1 MSHPDYPELT
11 DIAPDTESA
20 PPHAHPDPHAASP
33 DGVVLELVERG
44 HRLALALPVFSW
56 PCTIGR
62 AATSDLVLTDPS
74 IAPEHVRLHHNGA
87 GQFEVEVLDS
97 TNGVWLGRRHY
108 KAGERFAWQ
117 PGTRLTLGRGVQLNM
132 RSSNQ
137 PLATTQRWRPFS
149 RAQGVLTA
157 LALVALALLA
167 SLQVWLGATEAGALA
182 RQLPPMLL
190 WLFVGMLAWCL
201 FWAVMGKLFTGT
213 TSFWRHVCIAA
224 VGLVLITVAE
234 QLMSGAAFAFSLPG
248 LSRFSAMVSISLF
261 AVVIW
266 FHLRAATQVSGRTL
280 GAVIFTLLVLG
291 LGTKLGLQWQSQ
303 KRLGD
308 DLYMSKLLPP
318 QWRLVPAV
326 PMDQF
331 IGGTGTLREQLNTRS
346 QREKDD
352 DDDTGSDDDSGLD

>member
-1 MSHPDYPELT
+1 MSDKDYPVLT
-11 DIAPDTESA
+11 DIAPETVFAETDTLTSA
-20 PPHAHPDPHAASP
+20 PSP

-74 IAPEHVRLHHNGA
+74 IAPEHVRLHHNGV

-190 WLFVGMLAWCL
+190 WLLPLGPCGM
-201 FWAVMGKLFTGT
+201 AVMWNLP
-213 TSFWRHVCIAA
+213 
-224 VGLVLITVAE
+224 
-234 QLMSGAAFAFSLPG
+234 LMGE
-248 LSRFSAMVSISLF
+248 SAD
-261 AVVIW
+261 W
-266 FHLRAATQVSGRTL
+266 PRA
-280 GAVIFTLLVLG
+280 
-291 LGTKLGLQWQSQ
+291 
-303 KRLGD
+303 
-308 DLYMSKLLPP
+308 
-318 QWRLVPAV
+318 
-326 PMDQF
+326 
-331 IGGTGTLREQLNTRS
+331 
-346 QREKDD
+346 
-352 DDDTGSDDDSGLD
+352 